1 MSWLIALL
9 QLYCN
14 SCCCMGAYVLCLFL
28 AVPCVGLRIMATPDH
43 MHLILDNFV
52 EYLKIQHIGKIL
64 AFLNGYI

>member
-52 EYLKIQHIGKIL
+52 E
-64 AFLNGYI
+64 